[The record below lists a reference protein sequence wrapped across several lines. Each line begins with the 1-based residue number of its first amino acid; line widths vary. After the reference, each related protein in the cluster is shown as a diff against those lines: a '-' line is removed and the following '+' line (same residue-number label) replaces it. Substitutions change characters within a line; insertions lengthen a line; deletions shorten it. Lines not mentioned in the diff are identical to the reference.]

1 LEVALVVWTSRI
13 STHGTEFY
21 GRYMTGP
28 VDREALVE
36 RLFSEAASNWGREE
50 AASMRSTIESIAE
63 AIIQVDSFRLE
74 PSDEPFRAGEG

>member
-1 LEVALVVWTSRI
+1 M
-13 STHGTEFY
+13 Y
-21 GRYMTGP
+21 GRHMTGP
-28 VDREALVE
+28 VDKEDLVE
-36 RLFSEAASNWGREE
+36 RLFNEAASNWGREE

>member
-50 AASMRSTIESIAE
+50 AESMRAVIEGIAE
-63 AIIQVDSFRLE
+63 AILQVDSFKLE
-74 PSDEPFRAGEG
+74 SLDEPFRGGED